1 MAGNVN
7 ERGRDDVCVNRE
19 AQRGTW
25 RMCMGTHTQTNKY
38 SVGSKEGQEKKS

>member
-19 AQRGTW
+19 EQRGNVANAH
-25 RMCMGTHTQTNKY
+25 GHTHKQI
-38 SVGSKEGQEKKS
+38 

>member
-19 AQRGTW
+19 EQRGTW
-25 RMCMGTHTQTNKY
+25 RMRMGTHTNKY